1 MTLVQNSDI
10 NASTT
15 PDLEERPSALAEPF
29 STITSPPQ
37 IGKAMLQP
45 FAPVIFV
52 EAKESSLST
61 ELGADRY
68 VPINIPSEDTEVA
81 KQSTPR
87 VRNSNDDH
95 F

>member
-15 PDLEERPSALAEPF
+15 SDLEEHPPALAGPF

-37 IGKAMLQP
+37 IGKTMLQP

-61 ELGADRY
+61 ELGADKY

-81 KQSTPR
+81 KQSTPQ
-87 VRNSNDDH
+87 VWSPNDDH
-95 F
+95 L